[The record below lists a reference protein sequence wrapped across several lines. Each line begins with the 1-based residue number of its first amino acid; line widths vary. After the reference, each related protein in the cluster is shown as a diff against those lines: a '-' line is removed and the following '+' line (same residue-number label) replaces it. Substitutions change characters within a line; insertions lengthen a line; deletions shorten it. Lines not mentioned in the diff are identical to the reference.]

1 MKKNALRVLSIAA
14 LAALFLGACGKSDVP
29 IPSKT
34 AESEAGTSEV
44 LTPISSETPVPSTSE
59 NDNDTVCDTIAEA
72 RAIALAAGTEGTTVN
87 YTVHGYIKSISNT
100 TYGQMV
106 IYDET
111 GELSLYGLYGQDG
124 TGYSNL
130 EYKPVAGD
138 EITVEGVLKTYNDT
152 PEMGRATLLSY
163 VHHEQVV
170 PDTVELETIA
180 DAIAEAQK
188 IGETYSLGKYRIT
201 AEIKSIEST
210 TYGQMTIGD
219 DTGSLSIYGVYGPN
233 GEYFNTLDPV
243 PSVGDVITLEGSL
256 HYYKEAA
263 EMGKATMTNLIH
275 NETEFDDSDYSV
287 MTVAQ
292 AREKDDES
300 KVELTGV
307 VAQYNVSS
315 SKAKTGFWLVDGT
328 ESIYVY
334 GENVAALVNVGNAV
348 TIAGTVGHFIASSET
363 TNAAKWGY
371 KGALQITDP
380 HLITNDKG
388 STEVDLSWV
397 KTTTVKDIMDKDPSE
412 NITTTIYKVNA
423 LVSKS
428 EGSGFVNYYI
438 DDIDGKT
445 GSYVYTLANG
455 SDLSW
460 LEEFDGKICTVYLSV
475 LNAKSTSTGCA
486 WRFYPIKVINENYK
500 FDTADA
506 PEYAITY
513 EVNDQFEDSY
523 SADPELEVIT
533 SVSSEL
539 LGFENCVITY
549 SSSNNDAVYFEETDG
564 KMIMHTGKAGTAI
577 VTITATYGD
586 YSASTTETI
595 NVLDAK
601 TIDTITI
608 SEAWASVNSTEVT
621 VKGVVA
627 GSYTNKHGFF
637 IVDSTGI
644 IPVLPT
650 DGDTSCATVA
660 IGDEVIVKGT
670 KEIYNTKGETILG
683 QTQISSATIVAN
695 NYGKH
700 EIDDSKFIKNKTIA
714 EIYELANKP
723 LVDQPYAYE
732 AEVYVTE
739 SSGNHPNLLFKDS
752 AEDTNYIQCYAS
764 SISQYAW
771 ITNAFLN
778 KTATV
783 SFMLVNPN
791 NKAYWRGVPFKATD
805 GQTTVY
811 NTLYVGAER

>member
-1 MKKNALRVLSIAA
+1 MSYEHEGNLNMKKNALRVLSIAA
-14 LAALFLGACGKSDVP
+14 LASLFLGACGQVGGQTSSETSSP
-29 IPSKT
+29 ASS
-34 AESEAGTSEV
+34 ESSA
-44 LTPISSETPVPSTSE
+44 PISSEVE
-59 NDNDTVCDTIAEA
+59 DDTICDTIAEA
-72 RAIALAAGTEGTTVN
+72 QTIAKAAGSEGTTVN
-87 YTVHGYIKSISNT
+87 YTVHGFIKSVSNA
-100 TYGQMV
+100 TYGQMT

-111 GELSLYGLYGQDG
+111 GELSLYGLYGKNG
-124 TGYSNL
+124 EGYTDL

-152 PEMGRATLLSY
+152 PEMGKATLISY

-170 PDTVELETIA
+170 PDTVELNTIA
-180 DAIAEAQK
+180 EAIAEAKK
-188 IGETYSLGKYRIT
+188 IGETYSLGKYRIK
-201 AEIKSIEST
+201 AEIKSIESV
-210 TYGQMTIGD
+210 TYGQMTISD
-219 DTGSLSIYGVYGPN
+219 DTGTLSVYGVYGSN
-233 GEYFNTLDPV
+233 GEYFNALDPV

-256 HYYKEAA
+256 HYYNGAA
-263 EMGKATMTNLIH
+263 EMGKATMINLVH
-275 NETEFDDSDYSV
+275 NETEFDDSDYSL
-287 MTVAQ
+287 MTVAT
-292 AREKDDES
+292 ARTMSDDS

-307 VAQYNVSS
+307 VAQYNVNS
-315 SKAKTGFWLVDGT
+315 SKSKTGFWLVDGT

-334 GENVAALVNVGNAV
+334 GENVAALVSVGNTV
-348 TIAGTVGHFIASSET
+348 TIAGTVGHFISSSET

-380 HLITNDKG
+380 HLISNDKG
-388 STEVDLSWV
+388 STDVDLSWV
-397 KTTTVKDIMDKDPSE
+397 KSTTVKDIMDKDPSE

-423 LVSKS
+423 LVSKA
-428 EGSGFVNYYI
+428 EGSGFTNYYI

-475 LNAKSTSTGCA
+475 LNAKSTATGCT
-486 WRFYPIKVINENYK
+486 WRFYPIKVIDENYT
-500 FDTADA
+500 FDTSKA

-539 LGFENCVITY
+539 LGFENCVISY
-549 SSSNNDAVYFEETDG
+549 SSSNADAVYFEEKDNKT
-564 KMIMHTGKAGTAI
+564 IMHTGKAGTAVI
-577 VTITATYGD
+577 TITATYGE
-586 YSASTTETI
+586 YQATGTETV
-595 NVLDAK
+595 NVIDAEAV
-601 TIDTITI
+601 DTITI
-608 SEAWASVNSTEVT
+608 SEAWASTNNTEVT
-621 VKGVVA
+621 VKGVVT

-637 IVDSTGI
+637 ITDSTGI

-650 DGDTSCATVA
+650 DGDDSCKTVA
-660 IGDEVIVKGT
+660 IGDEVIIKGT
-670 KEIYNTKGETILG
+670 KEIYNTKGEEILG

-700 EIDDSKFIKNKTIA
+700 EINDTTFIKNKTIA
-714 EIYELANKP
+714 EIYELGNQP
-723 LVDQPYAYE
+723 LTDQPYAYE
-732 AEVYVTE
+732 SEVYITQ
-739 SSGNHPNLLFKDS
+739 SSGDHPSLQLKDS
-752 AEDTNYIQCYAS
+752 ADAANYVQCYSS
-764 SISQYAW
+764 SISQYSW

-791 NKAYWRGVPFKATD
+791 NKTYWRAVPFKATD
-805 GQTTVY
+805 GETTVY